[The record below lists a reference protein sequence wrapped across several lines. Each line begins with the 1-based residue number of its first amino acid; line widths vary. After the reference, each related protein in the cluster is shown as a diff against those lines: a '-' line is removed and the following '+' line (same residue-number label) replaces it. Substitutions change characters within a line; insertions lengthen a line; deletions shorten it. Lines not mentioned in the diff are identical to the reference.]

1 MDPTEGEVFP
11 MRTTKQLSITLP
23 GKMAEA
29 VKERVAA
36 GAYASESEVI
46 RDGLRSLFAR
56 EEAIDNWL
64 QSKVVASIKAIEN
77 DPSEPL
83 SSEEMRAFLLGLKSK
98 ADTEEAS

>member
-1 MDPTEGEVFP
+1 

-23 GKMAEA
+23 NKMAEA

-56 EEAIDNWL
+56 EEAIENWL
-64 QSKVVASIKAIEN
+64 RTEVVASIEATRN
-77 DPSEPL
+77 DPSGLL
-83 SSEEMRAFLLGLKSK
+83 SFEEMRALLLGLKDK
-98 ADTEEAS
+98 ADPEQAS